1 MFYVFPNFGAGGE
14 SLRESAERFHSDKD
28 KEKIPVGTI
37 LGVN

>member
-1 MFYVFPNFGAGGE
+1 MFYVFPNFGAGGGC
-14 SLRESAERFHSDKD
+14 ESAERFHSDKD